1 MAMYKPQRKHR
12 ANHGNYFKKPTK
24 GEVKGPMNLYAGIAE
39 INRITPAKKVV
50 GVQLKLK
57 L

>member
-1 MAMYKPQRKHR
+1 MYKPQRKHR

-24 GEVKGPMNLYAGIAE
+24 GEVNGLLRLYAGVRL
-39 INRITPAKKVV
+39 NTKTPTKKVV